1 MSPISFWYIILAI
14 FVFGILIFIHE
25 LGHFLCARAC
35 GVEVKEFSIGMGPK
49 LISWESKANKT
60 ELSFKSEP
68 TKYSLRLLPIGG
80 YVSML
85 GEDEE
90 SDSEN
95 AFGNKSVWKRL
106 AITVA
111 GPLMNLLLGFLVM
124 IVMVTSADQLYS
136 NTIYYP
142 ENTDAVSISFGL
154 ENEDKIVK
162 IGKTGVH
169 TWYDV
174 NYEITYQGSQPVDVT
189 VIRNGQ
195 KIVIENVVFPTSES
209 DNMVFGRVDFLPRT
223 ERFNLFN
230 VIKHSFFRSTSTVKM
245 IVDSFVD
252 LLGGKYGLEAMS
264 GPVGITQT
272 IGDFAAMGWYYFLY
286 IFVVITINLGVF
298 NLFPI
303 PALDGGRILFLLIEA
318 IIGRPLN
325 SKIEGYIHFIGLML
339 MLGLVVLVTFNDIL
353 RLF

>member
-1 MSPISFWYIILAI
+1 MVNISIGYILLAI
-14 FVFGILIFIHE
+14 LVFGILIFIHE

-49 LISWESKANKT
+49 ILGWNAKDGT
-60 ELSFKSEP
+60 

-90 SDSEN
+90 SDSDR
-95 AFGNKSVWKRL
+95 AFGNQSVFKRL
-106 AITVA
+106 SITVA

-124 IVMVTSADQLYS
+124 IVMVSSATALYS
-136 NTIYYP
+136 NTVYYSP
-142 ENTDAVSISFGL
+142 DREAISSDFGL
-154 ENEDKIVK
+154 ESGDKIVK
-162 IGKTGVH
+162 IGKTRVH
-169 TWYDV
+169 TWYEI
-174 NYEITYQGSQPVDVT
+174 NYEITYQGAEPVDIT
-189 VIRNGQ
+189 VIRNGNRL
-195 KIVIENVVFPTSES
+195 VVDDVVFPTEAV
-209 DNMVFGRVDFLPRT
+209 DNMVFGRADFVPST
-223 ERFNLFN
+223 EDFTFVN
-230 VIKHSFFRSTSTVKM
+230 VLKHSYFRSLSTVKM

-252 LLGGKYGLEAMS
+252 LLSGRYGLEAVS

-272 IGDFAAMGWYYFLY
+272 IGDFASMGWYYFLY
-286 IFVVITINLGVF
+286 IFVIITINLGVF

-325 SKIEGYIHFIGLML
+325 PKIEGYIHFVGLVL
-339 MLGLVVLVTFNDIL
+339 MLGLVALVTFNDVL